1 MFLSIDDSSEFHLQ
15 YDTELSLITVLI
27 IQILPTVSIVD
38 PSYEI
43 PRESHDTVDII
54 LKEPEDC
61 IRLCEH
67 CLHLLEN
74 RKEMQDSR
82 SAHPP
87 VCILHEKI
95 ETIKKEVNPDLSLY
109 EKTLAALFE
118 GSSVYTLADASALRG
133 KIGHSAEVLDDLSK
147 KVLVQKNPGK
157 GSREEALQ
165 KAIRLA
171 AIKFIKDNMLTLP
184 PLPLEEEIKRIQHK
198 RVMELNQKIERD
210 RRLAREA
217 FEKYDLSGNIGYPAE
232 AETSNSSKM
241 KQVDNWIGYQQQ
253 TNVNDPLVEQIAII
267 KGYIKQCREAMRY
280 EEVETLEANLREL
293 QHEYWLRSQNL
304 EQ

>member
-1 MFLSIDDSSEFHLQ
+1 M
-15 YDTELSLITVLI
+15 
-27 IQILPTVSIVD
+27 SIVD
-38 PSYEI
+38 PSYEVPCDI
-43 PRESHDTVDII
+43 QEPSDII

-82 SAHPP
+82 SARPP
-87 VCILHEKI
+87 ICILHEKI
-95 ETIKKEVNPDLSLY
+95 EMIKKEVNPDLSMY
-109 EKTLAALFE
+109 EKTLEALFE
-118 GSSVYTLADASALRG
+118 GSSVYTLSDASALRG

-147 KVLVQKNPGK
+147 KVLLQKNPGK

-171 AIKFIKDNMLTLP
+171 TIKFIKDNMLTLS

-198 RVMELNQKIERD
+198 RVMEINQKIERD
-210 RRLAREA
+210 RRLALEA
-217 FEKYDLSGNIGYPAE
+217 FEKYDLLGNVGYPAE
-232 AETSNSSKM
+232 AETSNSSSM

-293 QHEYWLRSQNL
+293 QHEYWLRSQKSEN
-304 EQ
+304 